1 MIKQILLF
9 FSTLCYLYAIGVSL
23 MQFYSITKDPI
34 TPTFNLSWDVTNA
47 PFGFAC
53 STIVTIFLCFMT
65 LVHRLIYT
73 ESIPFLNIDS
83 KPWTKFLMTIFI
95 AIYTL
100 FFCGLYGLI
109 SCALL
114 VVSAILNLIKD
125 AVNQQHENEEDI
137 ELADIGPQI

>member
-1 MIKQILLF
+1 
-9 FSTLCYLYAIGVSL
+9 
-23 MQFYSITKDPI
+23 
-34 TPTFNLSWDVTNA
+34 
-47 PFGFAC
+47 
-53 STIVTIFLCFMT
+53 
-65 LVHRLIYT
+65 
-73 ESIPFLNIDS
+73 
-83 KPWTKFLMTIFI
+83 MTIFI